1 MTGYLDPLIDIS
13 VALGKGVYSVG
24 EDIVYGIERTA
35 EGLGASGSARITEVG
50 TENEQMAN
58 LLIEALKYPLEE
70 KGTLYKA
77 IEIILLE
84 YYSKFPEETLRIIA
98 EKAGIGVGFLAGRML
113 IGRQIVVSVTKRIL
127 LKIATSQGFK
137 QISSKLGLSA
147 VATATGVGAVVGVIM
162 LQGMLQRASN
172 GRKELE
178 EWLPSISKKLKKEGN
193 LDLLYFLIE
202 GPMKK
207 HLNAIKTAINSPKQF
222 EDTAKIIYG
231 Q

>member
-13 VALGKGVYSVG
+13 VVLGKGVYSVG

-35 EGLGASGSARITEVG
+35 EGLGASGSVRITEVG
-50 TENEQMAN
+50 LENEQMGN

-77 IEIILLE
+77 IKIILLE

-127 LKIATSQGFK
+127 LKIAASQGFK
-137 QISSKLGLSA
+137 QLSSKLGLSA
-147 VATATGVGAVVGVIM
+147 VATATGVGSVVGLLM

-207 HLNAIKTAINSPKQF
+207 QLNAIKTATNSPKQF